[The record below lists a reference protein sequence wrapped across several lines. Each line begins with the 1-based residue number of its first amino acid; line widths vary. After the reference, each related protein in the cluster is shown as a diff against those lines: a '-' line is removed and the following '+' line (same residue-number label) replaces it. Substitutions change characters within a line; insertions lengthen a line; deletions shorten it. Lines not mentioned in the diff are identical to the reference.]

1 MRKLILWSLAAIF
14 IVAGGLL
21 FWLIKAGGGDDPS
34 AGDEDLIP
42 QVVLDIVPAA
52 ENGLA
57 ALNDIEDL
65 VQMPDGWS
73 GDDWPIR
80 PAPPETG
87 DENESSVDAADLFY
101 RMQKGEAWDEVLAA
115 AVLERNERVV
125 ELVREALAR
134 PKFQIPPSA
143 TEYHVLAARDAAI
156 FLEFRSL
163 ALARDGRTSDAVEAA
178 MQPIRLGRRL
188 YGADGDSLNYLVA
201 AGVQQI
207 GLRALRSLVPRLG
220 PGELRRLSADLEALR
235 PTPDDF
241 RRALRGEY
249 GYFVF
254 RLDAVEAGKLNV
266 MEAAAFLSVVNTR
279 GPPSGLDGLSDAV
292 NEAFLT
298 SRYYFKPIRTRRL
311 VAEAMRIL
319 LEEVEKPVAERT
331 RGLSGRCGV
340 TFANDRTASNGVGAY
355 VAAAE
360 ISLSERWLVSADEC
374 EADFSA
380 TRVLLALQAYRLEA
394 GTLPPTLAELV
405 PRYLDAVPRDPFD
418 GAPLRYS
425 REKLRV
431 WSVGRDLE
439 DSGGG
444 ELGPDGE
451 WSPSQEDEPTY
462 RVE

>member
-21 FWLIKAGGGDDPS
+21 FWRIKAGGGDDPA

-42 QVVLDIVPAA
+42 QIVLDVVPAA
-52 ENGLA
+52 ENGFF
-57 ALNDIEDL
+57 ALEATADL
-65 VQMPDGWS
+65 VQLPDIGS
-73 GDDWPIR
+73 NVEWPTR
-80 PAPPETG
+80 PAPPEPG
-87 DENESSVDAADLFY
+87 DEDQDAVDVADLFY

-115 AVLERNERVV
+115 AVLERNGRVL
-125 ELVREALAR
+125 ELITEALAR

-143 TEYHVLAARDAAI
+143 KDNHVLAARDAAI
-156 FLEFRSL
+156 LLEFRSQ
-163 ALARDGRTSDAVEAA
+163 ALAREGRTSDAVEAA

-188 YGADGDSLNYLVA
+188 YGADGDLLNYLVA
-201 AGVQQI
+201 PALQQT
-207 GLRALRSLVPRLG
+207 GLHALRSLVPRQS

-249 GYFVF
+249 GFFVF
-254 RLDAVEAGKLNV
+254 RLAAVEAGELNV
-266 MEAAAFLSVVNTR
+266 MEAAVHFSVINSSGR
-279 GPPSGLDGLSDAV
+279 PSVLDGLSEAV

-319 LEEVEKPVAERT
+319 LEEVEKPLTKRT
-331 RGLSGRCGV
+331 RGLSDRCGV
-340 TFANDRTASNGVGAY
+340 TFALDRTASNGVGAY
-355 VAAAE
+355 VAQGE
-360 ISLSERWLVSADEC
+360 ISLAERWLVSADEC
-374 EADFSA
+374 EVAFSA
-380 TRVLLALQAYRLEA
+380 TRVLMALQAHRLEA
-394 GTLPPTLAELV
+394 GTLPSTLAELV